1 MWVPFLRSIQRH
13 DLLSSLRRGLRLLRQ
28 GRENFSYISI
38 FLFSIQLLII
48 ASIFLITDRDFTL
61 RFNNDL
67 SFSRNVLIGIIGYI
81 GEYIIVRTL
90 RSALQYLLII
100 ELIIQW
106 NRDIEKLMLRYHSL
120 IIRIKKK
127 MILYFLL
134 QLIIGVYI
142 VYHFSL
148 SFIIYRHTMTLLWLR
163 IVISICTALLI
174 SILISIFTAIIE
186 MCCSLTDNTNI
197 YSSFLLYCKALIL

>member
-1 MWVPFLRSIQRH
+1 MLKAYLIYK
-13 DLLSSLRRGLRLLRQ
+13 
-28 GRENFSYISI
+28 NFPQNLTLDTKK
-38 FLFSIQLLII
+38 FF
-48 ASIFLITDRDFTL
+48 DF
-61 RFNNDL
+61 
-67 SFSRNVLIGIIGYI
+67 VL
-81 GEYIIVRTL
+81 RTL
-90 RSALQYLLII
+90 
-100 ELIIQW
+100 
-106 NRDIEKLMLRYHSL
+106 
-120 IIRIKKK
+120 

-148 SFIIYRHTMTLLWLR
+148 PFIIYRHTMTLLWLR